1 MTAKGE
7 GEGGAGTGTGK
18 GKAGGA
24 QGAAEAAGAPA
35 GLPARE
41 PPRAAAPG
49 PGPAPAAAEAAKA
62 FRRYGL
68 WVVPE
73 GVLGRGEVERCRAAV
88 DRAAETC
95 RQRRRLLGTSLAAP
109 LHVSAGTA
117 ADFFVHERQP
127 GRFDILL
134 PELATFGHLREKVL
148 ALASDALGVP
158 QSGLEVRAMGAMVAE
173 PGCAGGP
180 WHRDGADLFPEE
192 DAGTAA
198 ALPPYACLCFLPLV
212 DVSEANGSTE
222 LVPESH
228 RSPDME
234 PLPSVVMDLPAG
246 SALLFDYRLYHR
258 AIPNRSAEP
267 RPILYA
273 TVARDWF
280 EDAARDWPAG
290 ACDRFRRLPT

>member
-1 MTAKGE
+1 MTKGR
-7 GEGGAGTGTGK
+7 
-18 GKAGGA
+18 
-24 QGAAEAAGAPA
+24 APA
-35 GLPARE
+35 RGGDL
-41 PPRAAAPG
+41 
-49 PGPAPAAAEAAKA
+49 APAAAAQRLHVALVDGMVTSSPGPRAAVAPQPSPEAAAAKA
-62 FRRYGL
+62 AAAAFRQYGL

-73 GVLGRGEVERCRAAV
+73 GALGRDEVERCRAAV

-95 RQRRRLLGTSLAAP
+95 RQRRQLLGGRQLGAP
-109 LHVSAGTA
+109 LHVAAGTA
-117 ADFFVHERQP
+117 ADFHVHERQP

-134 PELATFGHLREKVL
+134 PELAAFGHLREKVL
-148 ALASDALGVP
+148 ALASDALGAP
-158 QSGLEVRAMGAMVAE
+158 RSGLAVRAMGAMVAE
-173 PGCAGGP
+173 PGCGGGP

-192 DAGTAA
+192 DPGTAA
-198 ALPPYACLCFLPLV
+198 ALPPYACLCFIPLV

-267 RPILYA
+267 RPVLYA

-280 EDAARDWPAG
+280 QDAARDWPAG
-290 ACDRFRRLPT
+290 ACDRFRLPT